1 MFGRPTLH
9 PTLNLRHHQFS
20 KALIKRALLTGSM
33 RSASASAH
41 SDHRSNS
48 SAKIEAVSFRKNAI
62 SDGWTWVLQ
71 VGPKV
76 SDCNDRNGLS
86 RKCGNISPLKRN
98 GYFERF
104 PHQRWRTNGERRS
117 SVLCGLANPHN
128 GSTTVR
134 FDSDHS
140 ITVEESPDALAL
152 LAAVEGTICQPSP
165 KGLPSHA
172 IAPNHLQQSKRL
184 GHRNVRNCPQ
194 TTGWPA
200 GCSCSWPSKTPP
212 KLLHDGDYQE
222 EDRTPP
228 AIRATEVNL
237 P

>member
-1 MFGRPTLH
+1 MTPFCGIRSRIPLGRDPI
-9 PTLNLRHHQFS
+9 PS
-20 KALIKRALLTGSM
+20 CK
-33 RSASASAH
+33 
-41 SDHRSNS
+41 
-48 SAKIEAVSFRKNAI
+48 
-62 SDGWTWVLQ
+62 Q

-184 GHRNVRNCPQ
+184 GHRNVRNCHKPL
-194 TTGWPA
+194 A
-200 GCSCSWPSKTPP
+200 GLLDALALGLRKRPP
-212 KLLHDGDYQE
+212 NFSMME
-222 EDRTPP
+222 I
-228 AIRATEVNL
+228 IRKRIVPHQQSER
-237 P
+237 PR